1 MKRQDTGKTD
11 NECSYGNKNESR
23 MGSYKQW
30 FDRKKLKEIFRVHG
44 ESLKDRFPRYREER
58 YEEAE

>member
-1 MKRQDTGKTD
+1 
-11 NECSYGNKNESR
+11 

-30 FDRKKLKEIFRVHG
+30 FDREKLKEIFRVHW
-44 ESLKDRFPRYREER
+44 ESLKDRVPRYREER

>member
-1 MKRQDTGKTD
+1 
-11 NECSYGNKNESR
+11 
-23 MGSYKQW
+23 MGSYTQW
-30 FDRKKLKEIFRVHG
+30 FDREKLKEIFRVHG